1 MTEQWKRILIRQNI
15 LLSEPLTFS
24 PLRGCVVILKPHEC
38 HSEPQA
44 KNLTIPP
51 SYKKQILRLPA
62 QDDIG
67 TQSLTGEERGEG
79 DQGLQRPR
87 TLTLSREGR
96 GKSHSKVSNLTLDDK
111 FTKVLLSS
119 KALIILIIFS
129 VIFAGFVRVGLAAEG
144 NRFLVSYG
152 GTAGYQ
158 LPLWVNKEF
167 GFSKKYGVDLE
178 IILIQAG
185 SPNIQALLGGS
196 LQLTQTA
203 ASSAVIGAVRG
214 APVVIVATLENKLPM
229 LLISRP
235 EIKEPQQLRGKV
247 IGINRFGGS
256 NDAAVLMAV
265 KAWKMDPKDIT
276 MLQTGGTSARMAALL
291 SKKVDAT
298 VQSYPEIYQAR
309 KLGMNVLADIGDFG
323 LYTNTSNI
331 VTRSYLQQNRAAVKG
346 FIKGQ
351 IEGMHYVKTN
361 KEGSLKI
368 LRKYLQVTD
377 AEAVDGTYEFFAKR
391 LLRSPRTEPEGIKNI
406 LASIDAGDRNPADF
420 IDMSLVDEI
429 EREGFVKKLY
439 GS

>member
-1 MTEQWKRILIRQNI
+1 MNVFRRWRR
-15 LLSEPLTFS
+15 
-24 PLRGCVVILKPHEC
+24 
-38 HSEPQA
+38 
-44 KNLTIPP
+44 
-51 SYKKQILRLPA
+51 
-62 QDDIG
+62 
-67 TQSLTGEERGEG
+67 
-79 DQGLQRPR
+79 
-87 TLTLSREGR
+87 
-96 GKSHSKVSNLTLDDK
+96 
-111 FTKVLLSS
+111 VLLGQF
-119 KALIILIIFS
+119 ILWLA
-129 VIFAGFVRVGLAAEG
+129 FAGPARMGSAAEAT
-144 NRFLVSYG
+144 RFLVSYG

-167 GFSKKYGVDLE
+167 GFSKKHGVDLE

-203 ASSAVIGAVRG
+203 ASSAVIGATQG

-256 NDAAVLMAV
+256 NDAAVLMAI
-265 KAWKMDPKDIT
+265 KAWKMEPKDIS
-276 MLQTGGTSARMAALL
+276 MLQTGGTSARMAALI

-323 LYTNTSNI
+323 YYTNTSNI
-331 VTRSYLQQNRAAVKG
+331 VTRAYLQQNRAAIKG

-351 IEGMHYVKTN
+351 IESMHYVKTN

-368 LRKYLQVTD
+368 LRKHLQITD
-377 AEAVDGTYEFFAKR
+377 SEAVEGTYEFFAKR
-391 LLRSPRTEPEGIKNI
+391 MARSPRTELEGIKNI
-406 LASIDAGDRNPADF
+406 LTSIGAGQRNAAEF
-420 IDMSLVDEI
+420 VDMSLIDEI
-429 EREGFVKKLY
+429 EKEGFVQKLY
-439 GS
+439 GN

>member
-1 MTEQWKRILIRQNI
+1 MDTTRKGKRTMLRQNTP
-15 LLSEPLTFS
+15 LSERSFEQES
-24 PLRGCVVILKPHEC
+24 PLPSWERVRVRGLCQHLTPSPH
-38 HSEPQA
+38 SSPI
-44 KNLTIPP
+44 K
-51 SYKKQILRLPA
+51 
-62 QDDIG
+62 
-67 TQSLTGEERGEG
+67 GEEV
-79 DQGLQRPR
+79 
-87 TLTLSREGR
+87 SRCIAGN
-96 GKSHSKVSNLTLDDK
+96 GS
-111 FTKVLLSS
+111 TKVLLLSS
-119 KALIILIIFS
+119 ALIILMILS
-129 VIFAGFVRVGLAAEG
+129 LVFAMRPVSAAEG
-144 NRFLVSYG
+144 TRFLASYG

-203 ASSAVIGAVRG
+203 ASSSVIGAARG

-229 LLISRP
+229 QLISRP
-235 EIKEPQQLRGKV
+235 EIKEPQQLRGKT

-256 NDAAVLMAV
+256 NDAAVLMAI

-276 MLQTGGTSARMAALL
+276 MLQTGGTAARMAALL
-291 SKKVDAT
+291 GNKVQAT

-323 LYTNTSNI
+323 FYTNTSNI
-331 VTRSYLQQNRAAVKG
+331 VTRSYLQQNRAAIKG

-377 AEAVDGTYEFFAKR
+377 AEAVEGTYEFFAKR
-391 LLRSPRTEPEGIKNI
+391 LPRSPRTELEGIKNI
-406 LASIDAGDRNPADF
+406 LVSIDAADKNPADF
-420 IDMSLVDEI
+420 IDMSVVDEV

>member
-1 MTEQWKRILIRQNI
+1 MDSTKVRDCIGL
-15 LLSEPLTFS
+15 PLTSLSFRLS
-24 PLRGCVVILKPHEC
+24 DFVKT
-38 HSEPQA
+38 HSEPFDPLA
-44 KNLTIPP
+44 W
-51 SYKKQILRLPA
+51 LRTGNAQGERLSNGSCSLHPFVLRPLEACTGFLHSLP
-62 QDDIG
+62 
-67 TQSLTGEERGEG
+67 
-79 DQGLQRPR
+79 QR
-87 TLTLSREGR
+87 E
-96 GKSHSKVSNLTLDDK
+96 TLDPSHP
-111 FTKVLLSS
+111 FGMTPWPRVLIL
-119 KALIILIIFS
+119 LITAFLTVAFFS
-129 VIFAGFVRVGLAAEG
+129 GQGSAAEG
-144 NRFLVSYG
+144 TRFLVSYG

-158 LPLWVNKEF
+158 LPLWVNKELA
-167 GFSKKYGVDLE
+167 FSKKYGVDLE

-185 SPNIQALLGGS
+185 SPNIQALVGGS

-203 ASSAVIGAVRG
+203 ASSAVIGANQG

-256 NDAAVLMAV
+256 NDAAVLMAI
-265 KAWKMDPKDIT
+265 KAWKMDPKDIS

-291 SKKVDAT
+291 SSKVSAT

-323 LYTNTSNI
+323 YYTNTSNM

-368 LRKYLQVTD
+368 LRKYLQITD
-377 AEAVDGTYEFFAKR
+377 AEAVEGTYEFFAKR
-391 LLRSPRTEPEGIKNI
+391 LPRSPRTELEGIKNI
-406 LASIDAGDRNPADF
+406 LASIGAAQKNPAEF
-420 IDMSLVDEI
+420 IDMTLIDEI
-429 EREGFVKKLY
+429 EKEGFVQKLY

>member
-1 MTEQWKRILIRQNI
+1 MDETRTWKRT
-15 LLSEPLTFS
+15 LSVLVMLPLA
-24 PLRGCVVILKPHEC
+24 LG
-38 HSEPQA
+38 
-44 KNLTIPP
+44 
-51 SYKKQILRLPA
+51 
-62 QDDIG
+62 
-67 TQSLTGEERGEG
+67 
-79 DQGLQRPR
+79 
-87 TLTLSREGR
+87 TLSRSG
-96 GKSHSKVSNLTLDDK
+96 S
-111 FTKVLLSS
+111 
-119 KALIILIIFS
+119 
-129 VIFAGFVRVGLAAEG
+129 AAEVT
-144 NRFLVSYG
+144 RFLVSYG

-158 LPLWVNKEF
+158 LPLWVNKEL

-196 LQLTQTA
+196 IQLTQTA
-203 ASSAVIGAVRG
+203 ASSALLGAIRG

-229 LLISRP
+229 QLISRP
-235 EIKEPQQLRGKV
+235 EIKEPQQLRGKT

-298 VQSYPEIYQAR
+298 VQSYPEIFEAR

-323 LYTNTSNI
+323 FYTNTSNI
-331 VTRSYLQQNRAAVKG
+331 VTRSYLQQNRLAGKG

-368 LRKYLQVTD
+368 LRKHLQILEP
-377 AEAVDGTYEFFAKR
+377 EAVEGTYEFFAKR
-391 LLRSPRTEPEGIKNI
+391 LPRVPRTEVEGIKNI
-406 LASIDAGDRNPADF
+406 LVSIDAAKKDLGEF
-420 IDMSLVDEI
+420 LDMSLIDEI
-429 EREGFVKKLY
+429 EKEGFVQKLY

>member
-1 MTEQWKRILIRQNI
+1 MNLIRGW
-15 LLSEPLTFS
+15 
-24 PLRGCVVILKPHEC
+24 R
-38 HSEPQA
+38 
-44 KNLTIPP
+44 
-51 SYKKQILRLPA
+51 R
-62 QDDIG
+62 
-67 TQSLTGEERGEG
+67 
-79 DQGLQRPR
+79 
-87 TLTLSREGR
+87 
-96 GKSHSKVSNLTLDDK
+96 
-111 FTKVLLSS
+111 VLLGL
-119 KALIILIIFS
+119 LILCAA
-129 VIFAGFVRVGLAAEG
+129 FAGPERMGWAAEAT
-144 NRFLVSYG
+144 RFLVSYG

-158 LPLWVNKEF
+158 LPLWVNKEL
-167 GFSKKYGVDLE
+167 GFSKKYGLDLE

-203 ASSAVIGAVRG
+203 ACSAVIGASQG

-265 KAWKMDPKDIT
+265 KAWKMQPSDIK
-276 MLQTGGTSARMAALL
+276 MLQTGGTSARMAALI

-323 LYTNTSNI
+323 YYTNTSNI

-368 LRKYLQVTD
+368 LRKHLQITD
-377 AEAVDGTYEFFAKR
+377 AEAVEGTYEFFAKR
-391 LLRSPRTEPEGIKNI
+391 LLRSPRTELEGIKNI
-406 LASIDAGDRNPADF
+406 LVSIDAGQKNPADF
-420 IDMSLVDEI
+420 IDMSLIDEI
-429 EREGFVKKLY
+429 EKEGFVQKLY
-439 GS
+439 GN

>member
-1 MTEQWKRILIRQNI
+1 MTSKRTR
-15 LLSEPLTFS
+15 TKA
-24 PLRGCVVILKPHEC
+24 VVI
-38 HSEPQA
+38 S
-44 KNLTIPP
+44 
-51 SYKKQILRLPA
+51 
-62 QDDIG
+62 
-67 TQSLTGEERGEG
+67 
-79 DQGLQRPR
+79 
-87 TLTLSREGR
+87 
-96 GKSHSKVSNLTLDDK
+96 
-111 FTKVLLSS
+111 VLLTM
-119 KALIILIIFS
+119 ALG
-129 VIFAGFVRVGLAAEG
+129 VVTQVGSAAEAA
-144 NRFLVSYG
+144 RFLVSYG

-158 LPLWVNKEF
+158 LPLWVNKEL

-196 LQLTQTA
+196 IQLTQTA
-203 ASSAVIGAVRG
+203 ASSALLGAIRG

-229 LLISRP
+229 QLISRP
-235 EIKEPQQLRGKV
+235 EIKEPQQLRGKT

-256 NDAAVLMAV
+256 NDAAVLMAI

-298 VQSYPEIYQAR
+298 VQSYPEIFQAR

-323 LYTNTSNI
+323 FYTDTSNI

-368 LRKYLQVTD
+368 LKKHLQVTD
-377 AEAVDGTYEFFAKR
+377 PEAVDGTYEFFAKR
-391 LLRSPRTEPEGIKNI
+391 LSRVPRTEPEGIKNI
-406 LASIDAGDRNPADF
+406 LASIGAAQRDPADF
-420 IDMSLVDEI
+420 FDMSLVDEI
-429 EREGFVKKLY
+429 EREGFVEKLY
-439 GS
+439 GR

>member
-1 MTEQWKRILIRQNI
+1 MTITTQLRQA
-15 LLSEPLTFS
+15 LL
-24 PLRGCVVILKPHEC
+24 V
-38 HSEPQA
+38 
-44 KNLTIPP
+44 
-51 SYKKQILRLPA
+51 
-62 QDDIG
+62 
-67 TQSLTGEERGEG
+67 
-79 DQGLQRPR
+79 
-87 TLTLSREGR
+87 TLTVFTIWLG
-96 GKSHSKVSNLTLDDK
+96 TLERAR
-111 FTKVLLSS
+111 S
-119 KALIILIIFS
+119 
-129 VIFAGFVRVGLAAEG
+129 AEAT
-144 NRFLVSYG
+144 RFLVSYG

-185 SPNIQALLGGS
+185 SPNIQALVGGS

-203 ASSAVIGAVRG
+203 ASSAVIGASQG

-235 EIKEPQQLRGKV
+235 EIKEPQQLRGRV

-256 NDAAVLMAV
+256 NDAAVLMAM
-265 KAWKMDPKDIT
+265 KAWKIDPKEIS

-323 LYTNTSNI
+323 FYTNTSNI
-331 VTRSYLQQNRAAVKG
+331 VTRSYLQQNRAGIKG

-351 IEGMHYVKTN
+351 IEGIHYVKTN
-361 KEGSLKI
+361 KEGSLKV
-368 LRKYLQVTD
+368 LRKYLQITD
-377 AEAVDGTYEFFAKR
+377 AEAVEGTYEFFAKR
-391 LLRSPRTEPEGIKNI
+391 LSRSPRTELEGIKNI
-406 LASIDAGDRNPADF
+406 LTSIGAGQKSPAEF
-420 IDMSLVDEI
+420 VDMSVIDEI
-429 EREGFVKKLY
+429 EKEGFVQKLY

>member
-1 MTEQWKRILIRQNI
+1 MNVIR
-15 LLSEPLTFS
+15 
-24 PLRGCVVILKPHEC
+24 RW
-38 HSEPQA
+38 
-44 KNLTIPP
+44 
-51 SYKKQILRLPA
+51 R
-62 QDDIG
+62 
-67 TQSLTGEERGEG
+67 R
-79 DQGLQRPR
+79 
-87 TLTLSREGR
+87 
-96 GKSHSKVSNLTLDDK
+96 
-111 FTKVLLSS
+111 VLLGL
-119 KALIILIIFS
+119 LILCS
-129 VIFAGFVRVGLAAEG
+129 AFAGPERMGWAAEAT
-144 NRFLVSYG
+144 RFLVSYG

-158 LPLWVNKEF
+158 LPLWVNKEL
-167 GFSKKYGVDLE
+167 GFSKRYGLDLE

-203 ASSAVIGAVRG
+203 ASSAVIGASQG

-265 KAWKMDPKDIT
+265 KAWKMQPSDIK
-276 MLQTGGTSARMAALL
+276 MLQTGGTSARMAALI

-323 LYTNTSNI
+323 YYTNTSNI

-368 LRKYLQVTD
+368 LRKHLQITD
-377 AEAVDGTYEFFAKR
+377 AEAVEGTYEFFAKR
-391 LLRSPRTEPEGIKNI
+391 LLRSPRTELEGIKNI
-406 LASIDAGDRNPADF
+406 LVSIDAGQKNPAEF
-420 IDMSLVDEI
+420 IDMSLIDEI
-429 EREGFVKKLY
+429 EKEGFVKKLY

>member
-1 MTEQWKRILIRQNI
+1 MNVFRRWRR
-15 LLSEPLTFS
+15 
-24 PLRGCVVILKPHEC
+24 
-38 HSEPQA
+38 
-44 KNLTIPP
+44 
-51 SYKKQILRLPA
+51 
-62 QDDIG
+62 
-67 TQSLTGEERGEG
+67 
-79 DQGLQRPR
+79 
-87 TLTLSREGR
+87 
-96 GKSHSKVSNLTLDDK
+96 
-111 FTKVLLSS
+111 VLLGQF
-119 KALIILIIFS
+119 ILWLA
-129 VIFAGFVRVGLAAEG
+129 FAGPARMGSAAEAT
-144 NRFLVSYG
+144 RFLVSYG

-167 GFSKKYGVDLE
+167 GFSKKHGVDLE

-203 ASSAVIGAVRG
+203 ASSAVIGATQG

-256 NDAAVLMAV
+256 NDAAVLMAI
-265 KAWKMDPKDIT
+265 KAWKMEPKDIS
-276 MLQTGGTSARMAALL
+276 MLQTGGTSARMAALI

-323 LYTNTSNI
+323 YYTNTSNI
-331 VTRSYLQQNRAAVKG
+331 VTRAYLQQNRAAIKG

-351 IEGMHYVKTN
+351 IESMHYVKTN

-368 LRKYLQVTD
+368 LRKHLQITD
-377 AEAVDGTYEFFAKR
+377 SEAVEGTYEFFAKR
-391 LLRSPRTEPEGIKNI
+391 LARSPRTELEGIKNI
-406 LASIDAGDRNPADF
+406 LTSIGAGQRNAAEF
-420 IDMSLVDEI
+420 VDMSLIDEI
-429 EREGFVKKLY
+429 EKEGFVQKLY
-439 GS
+439 GN